1 MTHLTDSAFVIDFF
15 GGQAAAV
22 TLMPTLLAHG
32 LGRSIISYMELWEGV
47 EANGDPER
55 AARQLRRFLR
65 LVTVV
70 PFSRRVARRAAQ
82 LRAELRRLRRP
93 IEQRALDILIAATA
107 LEYDLVMVTSDAD
120 YDDIPGLK
128 RLNPRAPPPPV

>member
-1 MTHLTDSAFVIDFF
+1 MRHLTDSTFVIDFF
-15 GGQAAAV
+15 AGQPAAV
-22 TLMPTLLAHG
+22 RRMPTLLADG
-32 LGRSIISYMELWEGV
+32 LGLSIISYMELWEGV
-47 EANGDPER
+47 ETHRDPAR
-55 AARQLRRFLR
+55 AGQLRRFLR

-107 LEYDLVMVTSDAD
+107 LEYGLVMVTSDAD

-128 RLNPRAPPPPV
+128 RLNPRAAPPRM